1 MNTIITGLQ
10 WGDEGKGKIVDY
22 LTESAD
28 VVIRGQG
35 GNNAG
40 HTVIANG
47 TKYVL
52 HLLPSGILWD
62 SKINVISNGVVID
75 PIGLVSEIERIE
87 SQGISITPEKLL
99 ISDRAHVVMPF
110 HKELDAAREAS
121 LGDRKIGTT
130 KRGIGPAY
138 ADKINRCGLRM
149 ADLFDRAFA
158 EAQITHRVTE
168 ANEIL
173 KRYDLETFDAAKV
186 IDEVYT
192 AFARLSPHVTNTIP
206 ALHAAWKSGKK
217 LLFEGAQGT
226 LLDID
231 FGTYPFV
238 TSSNTTAGGS
248 CTGSGL
254 PPTAIDAVIGVC
266 KAYTTRVGSGPFPT
280 ELDDEV
286 GKHLAEKGHEFG
298 STTGRA
304 RRCGW
309 FDAAAL
315 KRSIQI
321 NGVSGLCVTKLD
333 VLDGVQTLRL
343 GVGYRSEGQYSDI
356 LPVGAESLVGCEPVY
371 EDMPGWS
378 GSTVGVKRY
387 ENLPL
392 EARNYLQRIAEIC
405 EVPVDM
411 VSTGSD
417 RDETIV
423 LRHPFQC

>member
-1 MNTIITGLQ
+1 MNTIIVGLQ

-22 LTESAD
+22 LTETAD

-62 SKINVISNGVVID
+62 DKTNVIGNGVVID
-75 PIGLVSEIERIE
+75 PIGLVTEIERIE
-87 SQGISITPEKLL
+87 GQGIAITPDKLL
-99 ISDRAHVVMPF
+99 ISDRAHVVLPL
-110 HKELDAAREAS
+110 HKELDAAREAA
-121 LGDRKIGTT
+121 LGDQKIGTT

-149 ADLFDRAFA
+149 ADLLDRPFT
-158 EAQITHRVTE
+158 EARIEKRVEE

-173 KRYDLETFDAAKV
+173 AKFKLQTFTAQAV

-192 AFARLSPHVTNTIP
+192 AFERLRPHLSNTI
-206 ALHAAWKSGKK
+206 ASVYGSWKSGKT

-280 ELDDEV
+280 GDE
-286 GKHLAEKGHEFG
+286 GLSEYLHGLGREFG
-298 STTGRA
+298 ATTGRP
-304 RRCGW
+304 RGCGW
-309 FDAAAL
+309 LDTVLLRFACMV
-315 KRSIQI
+315 
-321 NGVSGLCVTKLD
+321 NGVTGLAVTNVDGLD
-333 VLDGVQTLRL
+333 EYDELKICTGYDIDGTIHDLPPAD
-343 GVGYRSEGQYSDI
+343 RSAWDRA
-356 LPVGAESLVGCEPVY
+356 VPVY
-371 EDMPGWS
+371 ETLPGWKTDTS
-378 GSTVGVKRY
+378 ACTRYDQLPANAKAYLTRFSELCGAPIAFVGVG
-387 ENLPL
+387 P
-392 EARNYLQRIAEIC
+392 
-405 EVPVDM
+405 
-411 VSTGSD
+411 D
-417 RDETIV
+417 RAQTLV
-423 LRHPFQC
+423 V